1 MTPLESDAGAHPA
14 TTGPSRR
21 NTGWLL
27 PAAAVAGLALLASGA
42 PLCPFAGWLG
52 IPCPGC
58 GLTRATVALVSGDWQ
73 TALRL
78 HPLVGFVLPVLAWF
92 AARALFGWKGRAQ
105 VGWKGRAQ
113 DAPAARRW
121 ARRLGNWCGLALA
134 VALLAVWGLRFAG
147 LFGGPVPVTTYAAW
161 WHDQGPGG
169 RVTR

>member
-1 MTPLESDAGAHPA
+1 MTLSRAGA
-14 TTGPSRR
+14 TTGSSRR

-27 PAAAVAGLALLASGA
+27 LAGAVAGLALLGSGA

-92 AARALFGWKGRAQ
+92 AASALLGWKGRA
-105 VGWKGRAQ
+105 AQ
-113 DAPAARRW
+113 DAPTAHRW
-121 ARRLGNWCGLALA
+121 AHRLGNWCGLALA

-147 LFGGPVPVTTYAAW
+147 YFGGPVPVTTYAAW
-161 WHDQGPGG
+161 WQGQGH
-169 RVTR
+169 VTR